1 MKFPFFIFIILAVYL
16 LANYYVFHRIWV
28 AMPPNTILRVLLIS
42 IAIITSLGW
51 IAAAAFGDSM
61 PIPITSVLSSIGTS
75 WMFIVIY
82 FVLVFL
88 FQDLVLL
95 LNKVTNVLPSQV
107 ILQFSKENWLGML
120 FTIAFVTMLMIG
132 GYWRYNWK
140 TRVELPI
147 QLSKNIVTDSI
158 SGNSLRI
165 VGISDLHLGYTI
177 GKKELRKWVELINK
191 ENPDVILIA
200 GDLVDGSLRPVLDED
215 IARVLRTLKAPK
227 GVYACLGNHEY
238 IGGADQRKMEQ
249 FYKDANIH
257 LLRDSYLEVDSSF
270 YVIGRDDKTNSKR
283 KELSE
288 IVANLDKSKP
298 IILLDHQPYDLHQA
312 EENGIDFQL
321 SGHTHKGQIWPI
333 SMITN
338 YLYEIDH
345 GYLQKGDSHIY
356 VSSGLG
362 IWGGKFRIGTQSEFV
377 VIDLK

>member
-1 MKFPFFIFIILAVYL
+1 MAVYL

-28 AMPPNTILRVLLIS
+28 AMPPNTILRVLLIT
-42 IAIITSLGW
+42 IAVFTSVGW
-51 IAAAAFGDSM
+51 IVAAAFGDSL
-61 PIPITSVLSSIGTS
+61 PIPITSVLSTIGTS

-88 FQDLVLL
+88 FQDSVLL
-95 LNKVTNVLPSQV
+95 FNKVTNVVPSNV

-120 FTIAFVTMLMIG
+120 FTIAFVAMLMIG
-132 GYWRYNWK
+132 GYLRYNWK

-147 QLSKNIVTDSI
+147 QLSKNIVADSI
-158 SGNSLRI
+158 AGDSLRI
-165 VGISDLHLGYTI
+165 VGITDLHLGYTI
-177 GKKELRKWVELINK
+177 GKSELRKWIELVNK
-191 ENPDVILIA
+191 ENPDIILIA
-200 GDLVDGSLRPVLDED
+200 GDLVDSSLRPVLDED
-215 IARVLRTLKAPK
+215 MARVLRTLKAPK

-249 FYKDANIH
+249 FYEDSNIH
-257 LLRDSYLEVDSSF
+257 LLRDSYIEVDSTF
-270 YVIGRDDKTNSKR
+270 YIVGRDDKTNSKR
-283 KELSE
+283 NELSE

-345 GYLQKGDSHIY
+345 GYLQKGNSHIY

>member
-1 MKFPFFIFIILAVYL
+1 MKFPFFIIIIIAVYL

-28 AMPPNTILRVLLIS
+28 AMPPNTILRVLLIT
-42 IAIITSLGW
+42 IAVFTSVGW
-51 IAAAAFGDSM
+51 IVAAAFGDSL
-61 PIPITSVLSSIGTS
+61 PIPITSVLSTIGTS

-82 FVLVFL
+82 FVLIFL

-95 LNKVTNVLPSQV
+95 LNKVTNVVPSKV

-120 FTIAFVTMLMIG
+120 FTIGFVSMLMIG
-132 GYWRYNWK
+132 GYLRYNWK

-147 QLSKNIVTDSI
+147 QLSKNIATDSI
-158 SGNSLRI
+158 AGDSLRI
-165 VGISDLHLGYTI
+165 VGITDLHLGYTI
-177 GKKELRKWVELINK
+177 GKSELRKWVDLVNK
-191 ENPDVILIA
+191 ENPDIILIA

-215 IARVLRTLKAPK
+215 MARVLRTLKAPK

-249 FYKDANIH
+249 FYEDSNIH
-257 LLRDSYLEVDSSF
+257 LLRDSYIEVDSAF
-270 YVIGRDDKTNSKR
+270 YIIGRDDKTNSKR

-298 IILLDHQPYDLHQA
+298 MILLDHQPYDLHQA

-345 GYLQKGDSHIY
+345 GYLQKGNSHIY

>member
-28 AMPPNTILRVLLIS
+28 AMPPNTILRVILIS
-42 IAIITSLGW
+42 VAIITSLGW

-61 PIPITSVLSSIGTS
+61 PIPITSVLYTIGTS

-95 LNKVTNVLPSQV
+95 LNKVTNVVPAKV

-120 FTIAFVTMLMIG
+120 FTIGFVAMLMIG
-132 GYWRYNWK
+132 GYLRYTWK

-147 QLSKNIVTDSI
+147 ELSKNIVSDSI
-158 SGNSLRI
+158 SNKPLRI
-165 VGISDLHLGYTI
+165 VGITDLHLGYTI
-177 GKKELRKWVELINK
+177 GKSELRKWVDLINK
-191 ENPDVILIA
+191 ENPDIILIA

-215 IARVLRTLKAPK
+215 MTRVLRTLKAPK
-227 GVYACLGNHEY
+227 GVYACLGNHELLGGNKGSQLADFFKDSNIKLLVDEHVEIDSALY
-238 IGGADQRKMEQ
+238 I
-249 FYKDANIH
+249 
-257 LLRDSYLEVDSSF
+257 
-270 YVIGRDDKTNSKR
+270 IGRNDKTYKNR
-283 KELSE
+283 KDLSE
-288 IVANLDKSKP
+288 LVANLDKSKP
-298 IILLDHQPYDLHQA
+298 MILLDHQPYNLEQV

-345 GYLQKGDSHIY
+345 GYLQKGNSHIY